1 MNNNAGPRLIGNWP
15 SQPHHTP
22 EQKHKAELVM
32 EFYQKFVIECDLSV
46 GPRFIGDPYIQHNA
60 VVDNGLE
67 GVKVFVKELERKYP
81 EMTYEFKRVLVDGDY
96 VLLHSHVI
104 TKPGQRGVSVFD
116 LFRLDGD
123 KLVEHW
129 DVIQNIPEKS
139 LNGNSM
145 F

>member
-1 MNNNAGPRLIGNWP
+1 MNNTTGPRLLGSWP

-22 EQKHKAELVM
+22 EQRHKAELVM
-32 EFYQKFVIECDLSV
+32 EFYQKFVIECDLSI
-46 GPRFIGDPYIQHNA
+46 GPRFIAEPYIQHNTI
-60 VVDNGLE
+60 VDNGLD
-67 GVKVFVKELERKYP
+67 GVIAFVKELCRKYP
-81 EMTYEFKRVLVDGDY
+81 QMTYEFKRVLVDGDY

-116 LFRLDGD
+116 LFRLEGE
-123 KLVEHW
+123 KLAEHW

-139 LNGNSM
+139 ASGNTM